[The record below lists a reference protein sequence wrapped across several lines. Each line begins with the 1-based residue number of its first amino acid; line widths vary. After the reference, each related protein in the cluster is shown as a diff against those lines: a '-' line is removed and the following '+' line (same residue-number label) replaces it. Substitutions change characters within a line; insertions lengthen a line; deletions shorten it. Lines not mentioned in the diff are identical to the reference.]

1 MGLAA
6 AAAAF
11 YGTGILTVL
20 FLAFFF
26 LCRRGCEDLLKYC
39 MTPTFRLLLICVY
52 IMLVSILDG

>member
-1 MGLAA
+1 MGL

-26 LCRRGCEDLLKYC
+26 VPQGLRGPVE
-39 MTPTFRLLLICVY
+39 
-52 IMLVSILDG
+52 ILYDTYL